1 MEIRPEKVPK
11 KRLAYDL
18 FQSLVFGRPKTRPF
32 EGRNSE
38 RPMLHGIEIP
48 EKVVPSLS
56 RKANMR
62 TTNSIVIPAECS
74 LGTARSG
81 RLSAFSQMLRNLKN
95 ACKVS
100 VRMLFSPHP
109 LSAFT
114 KKEKIEPLRPK
125 ADGYVEDGQGPRSK
139 QTVRFLNPLG
149 YAIDSGIG
157 LSITIY

>member
-1 MEIRPEKVPK
+1 
-11 KRLAYDL
+11 
-18 FQSLVFGRPKTRPF
+18 
-32 EGRNSE
+32 
-38 RPMLHGIEIP
+38 MLHGIEIP

-62 TTNSIVIPAECS
+62 TTNSIGIPAECS

-100 VRMLFSPHP
+100 IRMLFSPHP

-139 QTVRFLNPLG
+139 QTVRFLNPQGTLLTVG
-149 YAIDSGIG
+149 LAYQLPLINSGVFIKKTLSTERAYQQE
-157 LSITIY
+157 LSIDGAYYEHLVDSR